1 MLFQSLRLIFG
12 DEFLDRGRAVGALII
27 GLRHDPVAPVDP
39 LAVERDAEAEA
50 DRIGVTAALRCADLA
65 LALPILPEFRRGELG
80 ARSLGR
86 RLLLGRAP
94 GAIVGQPRVDLGHM
108 LGAGFLRELADRPD
122 VALLLASRTEERSGG
137 KGGVNKW

>member
-80 ARSLGR
+80 ARRLGR

-94 GAIVGQPRVDLGHM
+94 GAIVGQQRADLGP
-108 LGAGFLRELADRPD
+108 LPGAGFLRDLPARP
-122 VALLLASRTEERSGG
+122 ALPPLLSLP
-137 KGGVNKW
+137 